1 MEHPHDPK
9 IRCPKDRMVMERIR
23 VENAVDVDR
32 CAHCGGIWLDGGE
45 LEDLL
50 GLPGGAKDLIRR
62 LDSGAYDDHGA
73 LVNSFGVGEWV
84 CPRDGTQLSVVND
97 EQQQHIEYE
106 LCPTCGG
113 MYFDAG
119 ELADLSEFTLV
130 ERLRA
135 IFSR

>member
-1 MEHPHDPK
+1 
-9 IRCPKDRMVMERIR
+9 MERIR
-23 VENAVDVDR
+23 VEKAVDVDQ

-50 GLPGGAKDLIRR
+50 GLPGGARDLITR

-73 LVNSFGVGEWV
+73 MVNSFGVGELV
-84 CPRDGTQLSVVND
+84 CPRDGTQLSAVND
-97 EQQQHIEYE
+97 DQQKHIEYE

-119 ELADLSEFTLV
+119 ELSDLSEFTLV